1 MSWKNELD
9 AKMMSLEDAAKLIDS
24 GDKIW
29 AGWFTCIPTAL
40 VNAVCARKD
49 ELRDVDLVTCV
60 LAEPVACMQSSD
72 FIGHIAFHSMFVG
85 ALERQY
91 YSTGNVHFNSVNFS
105 QSSMPLRDYY
115 KVNTLLTEASEPDEE
130 GYLYFGPQGVSWGGE
145 VAEYAS
151 KIIVSINSYQPR
163 VKGTKHRIH
172 VSEVTAFCRDD
183 HPLHELH
190 QPPVRAKD
198 EQIASFVIPKIRDGS
213 CLQVGLGGIANCVA
227 FGLREKKD
235 MSIHTEMLT
244 DSLADLVNRG
254 AVNGKVLAA
263 FGFGTKIVH
272 EAIAAGKCELAPVSH
287 VNNPLLAGQ
296 NDNFV
301 SINSCLMVD
310 LTGQV
315 ASESI
320 GYKQF
325 SSTGGQLDYVL
336 ASHISKGGQSFMC
349 CFSTFKGKDGSPQSS
364 IMLSL
369 PPGQAVTTPRSLVMY
384 VVTEYGI
391 ADLRNKPL
399 EARTRELIAIAH
411 PDFREQLTAQAK
423 EHGLLF

>member
-1 MSWKNELD
+1 MSWKCELD
-9 AKMMSLEDAAKLIDS
+9 AKMMSLEDAAKLIES

-49 ELRDVDLVTCV
+49 ELTDVDLVTCV
-60 LAEPVACMQSSD
+60 LAEPVACMQSAD

-85 ALERQY
+85 GLERKY

-105 QSSMPLRDYY
+105 QSNLPLRDFY
-115 KVNTLLTEASEPDEE
+115 KVNTLLAEMSEPDEE
-130 GYLYFGPQGVSWGGE
+130 GYVYFGPQGGSWGGE
-145 VAEYAS
+145 VAEYAE
-151 KIIVSINSYQPR
+151 KIIVSINSAQPR
-163 VKGTKHRIH
+163 VRGIKQRLHISQ
-172 VSEVTAFCRDD
+172 VSAFCRDD

-190 QPPVRAKD
+190 QAAISPKD
-198 EQIASFVIPKIRDGS
+198 EQIASYIIPKVPDGA

-227 FGLREKKD
+227 YGLRDKKN

-244 DSLADLVNRG
+244 DSLADLINRG
-254 AVNGKVLAA
+254 AVNGRVLAG
-263 FGFGTKIVH
+263 FGFGTQVVH
-272 EAIAAGKCELAPVSH
+272 DAIAAGKCELAPIDY
-287 VNNPLLAGQ
+287 VNHPPFAGE

-320 GYKQF
+320 GYRQF

-336 ASHISKGGQSFMC
+336 ACHYSKGGQSFLC
-349 CFSTFKGKDGSPQSS
+349 CFSTYKGPDGEPKSS
-364 IMLSL
+364 IMLTL

-399 EARTRELIAIAH
+399 DQRTRELIRIAH
-411 PDFREQLTAQAK
+411 PDFRDELTRQAK
-423 EHGLLF
+423 EHGLLP